1 MNAFDGLKP
10 LCKSSHIFTLRV
22 WVSVNDTKLSGRDL
36 SRSAIYYLR
45 YVNSLRVGIWRGH
58 SRRQNPMRCSQRLQP
73 LCDRVVSFHR
83 RAFAAFVVIALMATC
98 APLWAQTGATG
109 AISGAI
115 TDPTGAV
122 IVGAQV
128 RVTNVTTG
136 DSRIL
141 QSNDRGLYLAPLLEP
156 GQYAVE
162 VTKQGFKEASSRD
175 VQVIVAE
182 TTVLNIPLAPGTVT
196 ESISVSSSNVQLETE
211 SSELG
216 RVTDAQMVENLP
228 LVARNYT
235 QIVGLNPGVAQEAT
249 NASNLGRGGGSQ
261 AGLPGGGSIMTQ
273 GSTSSDNNF
282 EMNGLSVNDMQSS
295 MFYSAGIPIPNPDTI
310 EEFKVQTAQYDATTG
325 RNGGADVDLISKS
338 GTNNYH
344 ATLFEYFRNEDLNA
358 NDWFTKN
365 VGAPR
370 GILRQN
376 QYGLTASGPIVR
388 NKFVLFGSWQGTRQL
403 NGIDP
408 STHKIDQLPPLTN
421 DRSAAGLGAVFGGDT
436 GYLGAFGG
444 TVKSDGSNI
453 APQALA
459 LFNVKLP
466 NGQYMIPNP
475 QTVNSS
481 KPLEVQGTTSL
492 SQPGTFNENQWMTN
506 ADYNLSDRQK
516 IALRYFGESGVLDQ
530 TVLYSTLGNPLFIP
544 SRFDV
549 ASLGDTL
556 VLRPNLV
563 NQFLVGFHRS
573 TFQMSYNNAFTF
585 SSLGMSA
592 PAQENAYPL

>member
-1 MNAFDGLKP
+1 MQ
-10 LCKSSHIFTLRV
+10 
-22 WVSVNDTKLSGRDL
+22 
-36 SRSAIYYLR
+36 
-45 YVNSLRVGIWRGH
+45 H
-58 SRRQNPMRCSQRLQP
+58 SQQVQP
-73 LCDRVVSFHR
+73 VRNLVVSLSR
-83 RAFAAFVVIALMATC
+83 RAFAVFAAC
-98 APLWAQTGATG
+98 AIFAAWGQLSAQTGATG

-115 TDPTGAV
+115 SDPTGAMV
-122 IVGAQV
+122 VGAQV
-128 RVTNVTTG
+128 RVTNMTTG
-136 DSRIL
+136 DSRTL
-141 QSNDRGLYLAPLLEP
+141 QSNDRGLYLAPLLQP

-162 VTKQGFKEASSRD
+162 VTKQGFKEVTSQD

-182 TTVLNIPLAPGTVT
+182 TTVLNIPLATGTVT
-196 ESISVSSSNVQLETE
+196 ESISVTSSSVQLETE

-310 EEFKVQTAQYDATTG
+310 QEFRVQTSQYDATTG

-365 VGAPR
+365 VGSPR

-388 NKFVLFGSWQGTRQL
+388 NKLELFWFLAGHQ
-403 NGIDP
+403 
-408 STHKIDQLPPLTN
+408 
-421 DRSAAGLGAVFGGDT
+421 AA
-436 GYLGAFGG
+436 
-444 TVKSDGSNI
+444 
-453 APQALA
+453 
-459 LFNVKLP
+459 
-466 NGQYMIPNP
+466 
-475 QTVNSS
+475 
-481 KPLEVQGTTSL
+481 
-492 SQPGTFNENQWMTN
+492 QW
-506 ADYNLSDRQK
+506 
-516 IALRYFGESGVLDQ
+516 
-530 TVLYSTLGNPLFIP
+530 
-544 SRFDV
+544 
-549 ASLGDTL
+549 
-556 VLRPNLV
+556 
-563 NQFLVGFHRS
+563 HRS
-573 TFQMSYNNAFTF
+573 FD
-585 SSLGMSA
+585 
-592 PAQENAYPL
+592 P